1 MLCWQQSCA
10 SMGCAY
16 APAQFPAIMLSC
28 MPTRTGFPGLFLRFQ
43 CSCANYF
50 LHVWYS
56 HFALPQ
62 SAVLTHSQQVCQRE
76 VARLQVHHK
85 VQNVPSSLP
94 SHMPRGSPLLSH
106 RGTSSTFPFFPKAEN
121 PSVRQSSPSVTAT
134 SPVMCCQHFN
144 KGLLYTQLP
153 PPRVCSTAHVPG
165 WDARR
170 LETCGAGGLC
180 AFGFSIST
188 KCFPITEERGSS
200 TWQTRF
206 CYVPPTRNSQ
216 TWVWEIKIPIYLVE
230 RVAECSPGKN
240 IRDEDGKEGFGSLS
254 GTTGTVSASSK
265 LRRGPY
271 LERRKQCQVSL
282 PAQCWLRTELC
293 EQDC

>member
-16 APAQFPAIMLSC
+16 APAQFPDIMLSC

-153 PPRVCSTAHVPG
+153 PPPGLQHSPRPRVGCS
-165 WDARR
+165 
-170 LETCGAGGLC
+170 
-180 AFGFSIST
+180 
-188 KCFPITEERGSS
+188 
-200 TWQTRF
+200 QTRD
-206 CYVPPTRNSQ
+206 VRR
-216 TWVWEIKIPIYLVE
+216 WRALRVWFSHFNKMLSHS
-230 RVAECSPGKN
+230 RGKRQQHLAN
-240 IRDEDGKEGFGSLS
+240 TFLLR
-254 GTTGTVSASSK
+254 ASYQK
-265 LRRGPY
+265 
-271 LERRKQCQVSL
+271 
-282 PAQCWLRTELC
+282 
-293 EQDC
+293 